1 MQNIFKYLKGDNVIW
16 VITIL
21 LLGLSTLSVY
31 SFVPILV
38 KTAGGTPF
46 GYLFKHIIYIAIGF
60 SAMYWIHRQDPKYV
74 ERLSKFIFYLAIG
87 LLIFTFFFG
96 VRVND
101 ASRWVRIPIIGLTF
115 QSSDF
120 AKLAL
125 VIFLSRRLITN
136 KDSFDSWKKSLF
148 KVIFPILLIC
158 ALIAKDNFSTA
169 ALIFLVSLLILFIG
183 KFPLSKL
190 LGGIGIGLLG
200 LLLFVLLHLALPAMN
215 ILPRFDTWMNRF
227 FKAYGEG
234 GASVENMQA
243 INAKLAI
250 HNGGYTGVGVGDGD
264 LKHYT
269 PEAYADFFYSS
280 FVEEFGLIGAI
291 LLVFLYL
298 ILFYRI
304 LKIGLNAKHLFET
317 YLSIG
322 IGLLLLSQALV
333 NMFVCTGLM
342 PVTGQ
347 NMPFLAM
354 GGSAMVMSCISLG
367 IVLAIA
373 RKNETNGKDVSAMK
387 NEVKNG
393 N

>member
-1 MQNIFKYLKGDNVIW
+1 VQQFLKYLKGDPVIW
-16 VITIL
+16 IIAFLFFAISLV
-21 LLGLSTLSVY
+21 SVY

-38 KTAGGTPF
+38 KTEGGSPF
-46 GYLFKHIIYIAIGF
+46 AYLFKHFVYICLGVF
-60 SAMYWIHRQDPKYV
+60 AMYWIHRQDPKYI
-74 ERLSKFIFYLAIG
+74 EKLSKFIFYLAVL

-101 ASRWVRIPIIGLTF
+101 ASRWVRVPIVGLTF

-125 VIFLSRRLITN
+125 IIFVSRRLVS
-136 KDSFDSWKKSLF
+136 KEKYFDSWQKGFWPVVL
-148 KVIFPILLIC
+148 PIIVIC

-169 ALIFLVSLLILFIG
+169 AIVFMFSLLLLFIG
-183 KFPLSKL
+183 RVPFGKIFTF
-190 LGGIGIGLLG
+190 IGSGALLLG
-200 LLLFVLLHLALPAMN
+200 LTVLLHLAAPSLHL
-215 ILPRFDTWMNRF
+215 LPRFDTWVSRF
-227 FKAYGEG
+227 FKAYGDNV
-234 GASVENMQA
+234 ASVENMQA

-280 FVEEFGLIGAI
+280 FVEEFGLITAVI
-291 LLVFLYL
+291 LIFLYL

-304 LKIGLNAKHLFET
+304 LRIGLNAKKLFET
-317 YLSIG
+317 YVAVG
-322 IGLLLLSQALV
+322 IGLMLLSQAMI
-333 NMFVCTGLM
+333 NMLVCTGLM

-354 GGSAMVMSCISLG
+354 GGSAMIMSCVALG
-367 IVLAIA
+367 IVQSIA
-373 RKNETNGKDVSAMK
+373 HK
-387 NEVKNG
+387 NEVGAASNQVSTANKES
-393 N
+393 

>member
-1 MQNIFKYLKGDNVIW
+1 MQNIFKYLKGDSVIW
-16 VITIL
+16 IVTIL
-21 LLGLSTLSVY
+21 FLGLSMVSVY

-38 KTAGGTPF
+38 KTEGGSPF
-46 GYLFKHIIYIAIGF
+46 GYLFKHVIYISIGF
-60 SAMYWIHRQDPKYV
+60 AVMYWIHRQEPKYI
-74 ERLSKFIFYLAIG
+74 EKLSKFIFYVAIA

-101 ASRWVRIPIIGLTF
+101 ASRWVRVPIIGLTF

-125 VIFLSRRLITN
+125 VIFVSRRLVS
-136 KDSFDSWKKSLF
+136 KREYFDSWKSSFVSIVL
-148 KVIFPILLIC
+148 PILAIC
-158 ALIAKDNFSTA
+158 GLIAKDNFSTA
-169 ALIFLVSLLILFIG
+169 AIIFFVAL
-183 KFPLSKL
+183 
-190 LGGIGIGLLG
+190 
-200 LLLFVLLHLALPAMN
+200 LLLFVGKFPITKILGIIGTGIVSLFLIVLSHLALPAMN

-280 FVEEFGLIGAI
+280 FVEEFGLISAVI
-291 LLVFLYL
+291 LIFLYL

-304 LKIGLNAKHLFET
+304 LRIGLNAKNLFET

-322 IGLLLLSQALV
+322 IGLLLLTQAMV
-333 NMFVCTGLM
+333 NMFVCTGIM

-354 GGSAMVMSCISLG
+354 GGSAMVMSCVSLG
-367 IVLAIA
+367 IVLSIA
-373 RKNETNGKDVSAMK
+373 HKNNPNGDAENSINKA
-387 NEVKNG
+387 E
-393 N
+393 

>member
-1 MQNIFKYLKGDNVIW
+1 MQNIFKYLKGDRVIW
-16 VITIL
+16 IVTIL
-21 LLGLSTLSVY
+21 FLGLSMVSVY

-38 KTAGGTPF
+38 KTEGGTPF
-46 GYLFKHIIYIAIGF
+46 SYLFKHTVYIVIGF
-60 SAMYWIHRQDPKYV
+60 SAMYWIHRQDPKYI
-74 ERLSKFIFYLAIG
+74 EKLSKFIFIVAIA

-96 VRVND
+96 VRVNE
-101 ASRWVRIPIIGLTF
+101 ASRWVRVPIIGLTF

-125 VIFLSRRLITN
+125 VILLSRRLVS
-136 KDSFDSWKKSLF
+136 KREYFDSWKSSLF
-148 KVIFPILLIC
+148 SIVGPILLIC
-158 ALIAKDNFSTA
+158 GLIAKDNFSTA
-169 ALIFLVSLLILFIG
+169 AIIFMVSL
-183 KFPLSKL
+183 
-190 LGGIGIGLLG
+190 
-200 LLLFVLLHLALPAMN
+200 LLLFVGKFPMSKILTVIGSGILFAGALVLTHIALPAMN
-215 ILPRFDTWMNRF
+215 ILPRFDTWVNRF
-227 FKAYGEG
+227 FKAYGEE

-269 PEAYADFFYSS
+269 PEAYADFYYSS
-280 FVEEFGLIGAI
+280 FVEEFGLVSAI

-304 LKIGLNAKHLFET
+304 LRIGLNSKNLFET

-322 IGLLLLSQALV
+322 IGLLLLSQAMV

-354 GGSAMVMSCISLG
+354 GGSAMMMSCISLG
-367 IVLAIA
+367 IVLSIA
-373 RKNETNGKDVSAMK
+373 HKNNPEGDSLNASTKSK
-387 NEVKNG
+387 
-393 N
+393 